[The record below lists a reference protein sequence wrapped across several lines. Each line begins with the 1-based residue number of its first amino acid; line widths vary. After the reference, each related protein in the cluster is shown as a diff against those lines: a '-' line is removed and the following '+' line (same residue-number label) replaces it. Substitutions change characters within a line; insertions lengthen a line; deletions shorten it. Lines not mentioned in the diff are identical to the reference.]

1 MNHPV
6 RNSDPETSHESAAQ
20 VGELAA
26 KLRAQ
31 ILDLAR
37 EAGADGLSSNETE
50 RLIPAHKNNSVSP
63 RFAELVKSGK
73 LVRVRIGTTK
83 KGRAIYIKRFDPVTR
98 RNVIVNFLPEFA
110 PAAKVKAMRRARLKA
125 AKRLTR

>member
-6 RNSDPETSHESAAQ
+6 RNSDPETGQESSAQ
-20 VGELAA
+20 VGEPAA
-26 KLRAQ
+26 NCIQ

-37 EAGADGLSSNETE
+37 DAGADGLSSNETE

-83 KGRAIYIKRFDPVTR
+83 KGRAISTKHFDPVTQ
-98 RNVIVNFLPEFA
+98 RNVIVNFCLSLLPL
-110 PAAKVKAMRRARLKA
+110 RR
-125 AKRLTR
+125 